1 MRAFCFCAIRNKRR
15 NKRYFRG
22 ANPLDWMQFVSAL
35 VSALAWPAAV
45 VTVVCLLKDPILG
58 LIPKIRS
65 FKYGELHVD
74 LTEELKAVQESLPG
88 KPQEHPGD
96 EKSPLPTPVAL
107 QLAAVSPRGA
117 ILHSWLEVEATVD
130 LLANGLG
137 YEFSAK
143 ASTVVKMRVLHDERV
158 IDPLIYTTFLKL
170 SKVRND
176 AVHLTDREMEYQD
189 AAMMWGSCSWLIE
202 RLNAALPPNSA
213 EA

>member
-1 MRAFCFCAIRNKRR
+1 M
-15 NKRYFRG
+15 
-22 ANPLDWMQFVSAL
+22 DWLQFVSAL

-88 KPQEHPGD
+88 KPPEPLGD
-96 EKSPLPTPVAL
+96 KKAPLPTPVAL

-117 ILHSWLEVEATVD
+117 ILHSWLEVEASVD
-130 LLANGLG
+130 LLANKLG
-137 YEFSAK
+137 YEFPAK
-143 ASTVVKMRVLHDERV
+143 ASPVVKMRALYDERV
-158 IDPLIYTTFLKL
+158 IDPLIYTTFLQL

-176 AVHLTDREMEYQD
+176 AVHLSDREMEYQD
-189 AAMMWGSCSWLIE
+189 AAMMWSSCAWLIE
-202 RLNAALPPNSA
+202 RLNTALPKKPA

>member
-1 MRAFCFCAIRNKRR
+1 M
-15 NKRYFRG
+15 
-22 ANPLDWMQFVSAL
+22 DWMQFVSAL
-35 VSALAWPAAV
+35 VSSLAWPVAV
-45 VTVVCLLKDPILG
+45 VAVVCLLKNPILG

-88 KPQEHPGD
+88 KPQEPPSD
-96 EKSPLPTPVAL
+96 EKASFPTPVAL

-130 LLANGLG
+130 LLVNELG
-137 YEFSAK
+137 YDFPAK
-143 ASTVVKMRVLHDERV
+143 ASPVVKMRALLDQGV
-158 IDPLIYTTFLKL
+158 IDQLIYTTFLQL

-202 RLNAALPPNSA
+202 RLNALLPLDTA
-213 EA
+213 DA

>member
-1 MRAFCFCAIRNKRR
+1 M
-15 NKRYFRG
+15 
-22 ANPLDWMQFVSAL
+22 DWLQFVSAL

-88 KPQEHPGD
+88 KPPEPLGD
-96 EKSPLPTPVAL
+96 KKASLPTPVAL

-117 ILHSWLEVEATVD
+117 ILHSWLEVEASVD
-130 LLANGLG
+130 KLVNELG
-137 YEFSAK
+137 YEFPPKTSP
-143 ASTVVKMRVLHDERV
+143 VVKMRDLLDARA
-158 IDPLIYTTFLKL
+158 IDPLIYNTFLQL
-170 SKVRND
+170 SKVRNE
-176 AVHLTDREMEYQD
+176 AVHLSDREMEYQH

-202 RLNAALPPNSA
+202 QLNQALPPSSDKA
-213 EA
+213 